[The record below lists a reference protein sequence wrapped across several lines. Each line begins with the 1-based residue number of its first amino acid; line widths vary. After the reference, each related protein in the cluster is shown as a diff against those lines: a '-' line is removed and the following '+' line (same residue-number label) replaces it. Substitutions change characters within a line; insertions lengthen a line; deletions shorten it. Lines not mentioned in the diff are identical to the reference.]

1 MEEINEALR
10 KIYKPRDRQLEVI
23 KTRHERKRI
32 EPIHTQISLIRE
44 DEDIG
49 SAGVS
54 RSIL

>member
-49 SAGVS
+49 SARVS